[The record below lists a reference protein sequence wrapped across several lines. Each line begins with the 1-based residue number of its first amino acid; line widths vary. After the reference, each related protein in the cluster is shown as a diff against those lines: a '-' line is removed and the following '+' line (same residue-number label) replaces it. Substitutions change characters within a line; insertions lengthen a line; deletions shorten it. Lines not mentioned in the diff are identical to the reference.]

1 MEKNKRPVIDKPVNP
16 FMILIA
22 LPIAIICAILMYIL
36 NLKFYGTSL
45 KRDK

>member
-1 MEKNKRPVIDKPVNP
+1 MKTRCPDKPVNP

-22 LPIAIICAILMYIL
+22 LPIAILCVILMYIL
-36 NLKFYGTSL
+36 NLKFYGNSL